1 MTYEEVETSR
11 QRFHSLQVEF
21 ANREAFYHC
30 EFREYQE
37 AIEDRS
43 CILPQSEFDRIF
55 VRNIR
60 CLTRALINAEA
71 AYEDALARAR
81 ALKIIGNDVAQESN
95 FVDHEDDGYKESF
108 EADMAAGADR
118 FFINRWMELT
128 EESQT

>member
-11 QRFHSLQVEF
+11 QRFHTLQVKF

-37 AIEDRS
+37 AIVDGS
-43 CILPQSEFDRIF
+43 CTLPQSEFDRIF
-55 VRNIR
+55 VRNIS
-60 CLTRALINAEA
+60 CLMKAQ
-71 AYEDALARAR
+71 
-81 ALKIIGNDVAQESN
+81 KIVGNDVAQESN